1 MKIAYHL
8 TTTDFVKF
16 QEYMRKQKS
25 PAYRAMVPILG
36 LLGVLNFVFLF
47 CLNVYYS
54 NTSYNWIFGICI
66 LLLVFL
72 LYLNAGTKKRLSKMA
87 EELKTKNPDLFGT
100 TDMEL
105 NEEGIRIKTLKH
117 EKFLKWDEVGKYD
130 TPKDLFVIFSKKGV
144 AYVIPTRNIL
154 LDRAELKAT
163 LNKYLQQ

>member
-16 QEYMRKQKS
+16 QEYIRKQKS
-25 PAYRAMVPILG
+25 PAYRAMVPILT
-36 LLGVLNFVFLF
+36 LLLSINIVLFL
-47 CLNVYYS
+47 CLNIYYS
-54 NTSYNWIFGICI
+54 NLEYNWIFILCI
-66 LLLVFL
+66 LLLVFM

-117 EKFLKWDEVGKYD
+117 EKFLKWEEVGKYEN
-130 TPKDLFVIFSKKGV
+130 PKDLFVIFSKKGV

-163 LNKYLQQ
+163 LDKYLQ